1 MGKFVKWSMHW
12 KLKLL
17 VFLISI
23 DAKDEHKFFR
33 FSVGRLLGCGLYLV
47 WLLKKVFVFFLHFF
61 AFFGLLVSQALKAF
75 IDQNFHYNVFFFYG
89 KVIDFFSCFVTAPQ
103 AAIWF
108 FSTPSSSTKLTTT
121 NEHQA
126 RLSDSTARENDHF
139 PILEDESMKTD
150 QEASRAVFPEDSGN
164 KDRRGRLYDK
174 ILPSKK
180 IIEKVESK
188 RGDEGCIARKS
199 YTRNSCLSQYQ
210 SWRLSPTCKKV
221 NSFGCPC
228 QTIKT
233 YIPRCNDFLI
243 KCRCAAR
250 YGRGLHGF

>member
-1 MGKFVKWSMHW
+1 M
-12 KLKLL
+12 
-17 VFLISI
+17 I
-23 DAKDEHKFFR
+23 
-33 FSVGRLLGCGLYLV
+33 
-47 WLLKKVFVFFLHFF
+47 
-61 AFFGLLVSQALKAF
+61 
-75 IDQNFHYNVFFFYG
+75 
-89 KVIDFFSCFVTAPQ
+89 FFSCFVTAPQ

-108 FSTPSSSTKLTTT
+108 FSTPSSTTKLITT

-126 RLSDSTARENDHF
+126 RLSDSTARKNDHF

-150 QEASRAVFPEDSGN
+150 QKASRAVFPEDSGN

-174 ILPSKK
+174 ILPSRK
-180 IIEKVESK
+180 IVEKVESK
-188 RGDEGCIARKS
+188 RGDEGCIASKS
-199 YTRNSCLSQYQ
+199 YTRNSCLNQYQ

-233 YIPRCNDFLI
+233 YIPSCNDFLI

-250 YGRGLHGF
+250 YGRSLHGF